1 MFFVKRMAIKKDGSV
16 PVMCRITLNGTRT
29 CFSCKLF
36 VTLKKWDAKSG
47 MAIGK
52 DAESRH
58 VNGEIKKIRKSVR
71 KHYDTIFNGLGPLT
85 AERVKHSYLGFG
97 RYGRT
102 LLQVFENHNRDYEQ
116 LVINGIRQMATY
128 QRYCGVYKHLQEFLW
143 KKYRLKD
150 IALADLRPNFIMD
163 FEVFLRTKKSC
174 SNNTVC
180 IYITPLRKMV
190 SIAMNN
196 GWLDHDPFFNYRISI
211 QKKDRVYLTME
222 EIEAIVN
229 IQFTKFRKNNEL
241 IRDLFVFSV
250 FTGVSY
256 VDLRNLKHDNLK
268 RMDGELWL
276 CFNRHKTGIT
286 CNVPLLETAKN
297 ILERYKNADTTL
309 RLLNVPSYTTLLN
322 GIKRIAE
329 QCGISKAITWHQSRH
344 SFASEVCLLNGV
356 PIETISRMLG
366 HTDVKTTQIYAK
378 VSNTAIRRDMA
389 NLAERLKRL

>member
-1 MFFVKRMAIKKDGSV
+1 
-16 PVMCRITLNGTRT
+16 
-29 CFSCKLF
+29 
-36 VTLKKWDAKSG
+36 
-47 MAIGK
+47 
-52 DAESRH
+52 
-58 VNGEIKKIRKSVR
+58 
-71 KHYDTIFNGLGPLT
+71 
-85 AERVKHSYLGFG
+85 
-97 RYGRT
+97 
-102 LLQVFENHNRDYEQ
+102 
-116 LVINGIRQMATY
+116 
-128 QRYCGVYKHLQEFLW
+128 
-143 KKYRLKD
+143 
-150 IALADLRPNFIMD
+150 
-163 FEVFLRTKKSC
+163 
-174 SNNTVC
+174 
-180 IYITPLRKMV
+180 
-190 SIAMNN
+190 
-196 GWLDHDPFFNYRISI
+196 
-211 QKKDRVYLTME
+211 ME

-329 QCGISKAITWHQSRH
+329 QCGISKAITWHVARH

-378 VSNTAIRRDMA
+378 VSNTPYGGIWQTWQSV
-389 NLAERLKRL
+389 